1 VNVVARVNTP
11 DGPLKEAAVEIVS
24 GVKSQVVTIGTG
36 KVVDGLLDV
45 SAEPGPVWG
54 LRVDGQPIVGFPVS
68 FDGSRIDLGDIDI
81 VREGVPWPAFH
92 AVDGRVYGV
101 PRAIQSKPAATTTL
115 RSALGVRLPLATGT
129 ATLSMGERNAIPI
142 GELYGNTAQQ
152 LDVAVRVPASRFS
165 LAGATV
171 TLKGV
176 AGVSGDAL
184 GLKLPTPDAPPDG
197 APVSEVSFTIQPRS
211 SAAPSTPQT
220 APMAAAAPNL
230 VGYTREFAI
239 RKAAAAGFFT
249 EVNHEIIATDVDAG
263 RVIRQLPPAHA
274 AVPSGALIRLYVGKR
289 GGS

>member
-24 GVKSQVVTIGTG
+24 GVKGQPVTIGTG
-36 KVVDGLLDV
+36 KVNDGLLDV
-45 SAEPGPVWG
+45 SADPGPVWG
-54 LRVDGQPIVGFPVS
+54 LRIDGQPVVGFPVS
-68 FDGSRIDLGDIDI
+68 FDGSTVDLGDIDML
-81 VREGVPWPAFH
+81 RDGVLWPAFH

-101 PRAIQSKPAATTTL
+101 PRASQSKTPTTTV
-115 RSALGVRLPLATGT
+115 RSAFTTIRPALATGT
-129 ATLSMGERNAIPI
+129 TTVSTGERSAIPI

-152 LDVAVRVPASRFS
+152 LDVAARMPSSRFA

-171 TLKGV
+171 ILKGV
-176 AGVSGDAL
+176 ASVSGDAI
-184 GLKLPTPDAPPDG
+184 GLKLPTPEAPPDG

-220 APMAAAAPNL
+220 APTALSVPNL

-239 RKAAAAGFFT
+239 RKAAVAGFIT
-249 EVNHEIIATDVDAG
+249 EVNNEIVATDVDAG
-263 RVIRQLPPAHA
+263 RVIRQLPPARA
-274 AVPSGALIRLYVGKR
+274 ALPSGGLIRLYIGKR